1 MTCSNSA
8 LNPNIVVQGAGGIG
22 SKLAITISQNNHGF
36 SAGTAVRWNSGIDGN
51 AAAYVAA
58 QANNAYNAEVVGVVS
73 EVLDANSFELC
84 MGGVVKMNAFFSNT
98 TGSINEGT
106 TADDVYFLGGY
117 TAGWLDNRRPT
128 TPGWVAKPV
137 ITRIAEDVD
146 GNIYGSVTNYVGSL
160 LGGSVAVSLGEIVPA
175 GVVNAYAGSAD
186 KVPTGWAICDG
197 DGQRD
202 TNGVP
207 GINKT
212 TYPFYYDV
220 VGKRHGWIECL
231 KVDSAGVNVGQQI
244 RQTVNSNN
252 TTIVGE
258 VVGVSGGVENGGK
271 YIFVEQSIRKDL
283 NNENQ
288 NFEIINEFDSST
300 LGGDDVAT
308 FKRPKTVLYE
318 FETGSAEVIGGG
330 SVQLLSDSS
339 GKVGVFSAL
348 TPDLRERMPLGEST
362 SDARGRVGGSSR
374 NSTLSGG
381 GSNVSSYAT
390 GQGQFSSI
398 SNLPPYVSM
407 NYIIRIDPSASA
419 AIIDTLEVKNIRLT
433 NLPTTGVGSVSDTVF
448 NDNGTLKIVT

>member
-1 MTCSNSA
+1 
-8 LNPNIVVQGAGGIG
+8 
-22 SKLAITISQNNHGF
+22 
-36 SAGTAVRWNSGIDGN
+36 
-51 AAAYVAA
+51 
-58 QANNAYNAEVVGVVS
+58 
-73 EVLDANSFELC
+73 
-84 MGGVVKMNAFFSNT
+84 
-98 TGSINEGT
+98 
-106 TADDVYFLGGY
+106 
-117 TAGWLDNRRPT
+117 
-128 TPGWVAKPV
+128 
-137 ITRIAEDVD
+137 
-146 GNIYGSVTNYVGSL
+146 
-160 LGGSVAVSLGEIVPA
+160 
-175 GVVNAYAGSAD
+175 
-186 KVPTGWAICDG
+186 
-197 DGQRD
+197 
-202 TNGVP
+202 
-207 GINKT
+207 
-212 TYPFYYDV
+212 
-220 VGKRHGWIECL
+220 
-231 KVDSAGVNVGQQI
+231 
-244 RQTVNSNN
+244 VNSNN

-288 NFEIINEFDSST
+288 NFETINEFDSST

-330 SVQLLSDSS
+330 SVQLLSNSS
-339 GKVGVFSAL
+339 GKVGVFTAL

-381 GSNVSSYAT
+381 GSNVSSYT
-390 GQGQFSSI
+390 VGQGQFSSI